1 MVIMVIKQ
9 TKVCTTRDRDYILKW
24 LYAWLL
30 WLSVVMH
37 GYQGLCM
44 VISGY
49 MHVYCGYQWLLWLSG
64 VMHGYQWLYA
74 WLLWLSVVMHGCG
87 YQWLCMVISG
97 YQWLVH
103 DLVVFKVGG
112 IKALSSVFN

>member
-1 MVIMVIKQ
+1 MVIV
-9 TKVCTTRDRDYILKW
+9 
-24 LYAWLL
+24 
-30 WLSVVMH
+30 
-37 GYQGLCM
+37 

-49 MHVYCGYQWLLWLSG
+49 MHGCGYQWLLWLSG
-64 VMHGYQWLYA
+64 VMHSYQWLYA
-74 WLLWLSVVMHGCG
+74 WFLWLSVVIVVMHGYCS

-103 DLVVFKVGG
+103 DLVFKVGG